1 MRIQVLKKPVVTR
14 AEISEVVREL
24 RNDLIEKPDEWE
36 NITLEN
42 YLEAISAYTN
52 DVQAVYKNLGVDVDA
67 DLPTWETFSKI
78 LKGASI
84 YE

>member
-1 MRIQVLKKPVVTR
+1 MRIQVLNKPVMTR
-14 AEISEVVREL
+14 AEFSEFVREL
-24 RNDLIEKPDEWE
+24 RGDLIEKPDEWE